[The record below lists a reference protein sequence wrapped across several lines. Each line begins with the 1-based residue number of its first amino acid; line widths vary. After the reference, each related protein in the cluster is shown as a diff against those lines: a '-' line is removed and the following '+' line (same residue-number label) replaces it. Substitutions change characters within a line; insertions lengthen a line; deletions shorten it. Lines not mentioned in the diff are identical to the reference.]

1 MLDTNAPDLPHEWQ
15 PVIDPDQPLSTMA
28 PFGVDTALS
37 ETFSLFLRNFWLI
50 TRIVFV
56 TVAPFEIFRA
66 INFANIADSW
76 EFAVASFLLS
86 AACKVLVVP
95 ALIYALMKI
104 LLKGVAPGVHESYRW
119 GLTKFVKL
127 SICTIIVST
136 LQALGYALFII
147 PGIIVMLVFVL
158 VYPIAVLEPG
168 SVTEVFAR
176 SIDLTRGR
184 RLQILAA
191 QIVVGI
197 LLGIASVVV
206 SFFIEGVTYWP
217 VRALVAIA
225 NDVLDQVLTILSLV
239 MYLTLPRSSLTGGHS
254 VLSLKS

>member
-15 PVIDPDQPLSTMA
+15 PLIDPDQPLSSMA

-50 TRIVFV
+50 TKTVVV
-56 TVAPFEIFRA
+56 TIAPFEIFRA
-66 INFANIADSW
+66 INLANTSENW
-76 EFAVASFLLS
+76 GLAVASFLLS
-86 AACKVLVVP
+86 GAAKVLVVP
-95 ALIYALMKI
+95 ALIYALMKV
-104 LLKGVAPGVHESYRW
+104 LLKGVAPSVHESYRW

-127 SICTIIVST
+127 GICTIIVST

-147 PGIIVMLVFVL
+147 PGIIVTLCFVL

-168 SVTEVFAR
+168 SVTEVFER
-176 SIDLTRGR
+176 SIELTRGR

-197 LLGIASVVV
+197 LLVIASVGV
-206 SFFIEGVTYWP
+206 SFFMEGVTFWP
-217 VRALVAIA
+217 VTAFVAIA
-225 NDVLDQVLTILSLV
+225 NDVLDQLLTVLSLV
-239 MYLTLPRSSLTGGHS
+239 IYLTLPRSPLTGGNS
-254 VLSLKS
+254 VLSLKQ